1 MESHQRKI
9 MRISDQLRL
18 RDSNEP
24 LILMKKAVSHQVPKA
39 DGRKDL
45 YQKLDVSDL
54 DEIID
59 IDVEKRICTAE
70 PGATFEKI
78 VESTLAYGL
87 VPLVVPELRTITIG
101 GAVSGGSIESMSY
114 RFGGFHDS
122 CLEYEVLTAKGD
134 IIVCS
139 PEGDESL
146 LFNMMHW
153 SFGTLG
159 IITLIKFRLIP
170 AKPYV
175 KVTYEK
181 YRSLEEYNRAIWSH
195 YLSRDIDFMDGII
208 HSPEEYVLSCGNF
221 TDDAPYTHRYD
232 WMRIYYHSTAS
243 RREDYL
249 KTSDYFFRYNK
260 GVTNVRPKSFAGR
273 LLFGRLVSSDIT
285 LRMAHRFV
293 KILPEKAIPIT
304 VDTFIPFSRM
314 GEFMKWYEK
323 NINHFPLW
331 CVPYK
336 LAHKY
341 EWLSDEFSEKVKDEL
356 FLDIAI
362 YGMYRE
368 NPEIWHRLIEEELMD
383 IGAIKTLISSNH
395 YSEEEFW
402 SIFNKEN
409 YETIKRSM
417 DPDNILRDIYKKT
430 CFKSQD

>member
-70 PGATFEKI
+70 PGATFEKV
-78 VESTLAYGL
+78 VESTMAYGL

-134 IIVCS
+134 LIVCS

-232 WMRIYYHSTAS
+232 WMRIYYLSTAS

-273 LLFGRLVSSDIT
+273 LFFGRLVSSDIT

-293 KILPEKAIPIT
+293 KVLPEKAIPIT
-304 VDTFIPFSRM
+304 VDTFIPFSKM

-323 NINHFPLW
+323 EINHFPLW

-336 LAHKY
+336 VAHKY
-341 EWLSDEFSEKVKDEL
+341 EWLSDEFAEGVKDEL

-409 YETIKRSM
+409 YETIKRRM
-417 DPDNILRDIYKKT
+417 DPDNILRYIYKKT

>member
-70 PGATFEKI
+70 PGATFEKV
-78 VESTLAYGL
+78 VESTMAYGL

-122 CLEYEVLTAKGD
+122 CLEYEVLNAKGD
-134 IIVCS
+134 LILCS
-139 PEGDESL
+139 PSDESL

-232 WMRIYYHSTAS
+232 WMRIYYLSTAS

-273 LLFGRLVSSDIT
+273 L
-285 LRMAHRFV
+285 
-293 KILPEKAIPIT
+293 
-304 VDTFIPFSRM
+304 
-314 GEFMKWYEK
+314 
-323 NINHFPLW
+323 
-331 CVPYK
+331 
-336 LAHKY
+336 
-341 EWLSDEFSEKVKDEL
+341 
-356 FLDIAI
+356 FLE
-362 YGMYRE
+362 G
-368 NPEIWHRLIEEELMD
+368 W
-383 IGAIKTLISSNH
+383 
-395 YSEEEFW
+395 
-402 SIFNKEN
+402 
-409 YETIKRSM
+409 
-417 DPDNILRDIYKKT
+417 
-430 CFKSQD
+430 

>member
-70 PGATFEKI
+70 PGATFEKV

-232 WMRIYYHSTAS
+232 WMRIYYLSTAMW
-243 RREDYL
+243 
-249 KTSDYFFRYNK
+249 
-260 GVTNVRPKSFAGR
+260 R
-273 LLFGRLVSSDIT
+273 L
-285 LRMAHRFV
+285 
-293 KILPEKAIPIT
+293 
-304 VDTFIPFSRM
+304 
-314 GEFMKWYEK
+314 
-323 NINHFPLW
+323 
-331 CVPYK
+331 
-336 LAHKY
+336 
-341 EWLSDEFSEKVKDEL
+341 
-356 FLDIAI
+356 
-362 YGMYRE
+362 
-368 NPEIWHRLIEEELMD
+368 
-383 IGAIKTLISSNH
+383 
-395 YSEEEFW
+395 
-402 SIFNKEN
+402 
-409 YETIKRSM
+409 
-417 DPDNILRDIYKKT
+417 
-430 CFKSQD
+430 

>member
-70 PGATFEKI
+70 PGATFEKV
-78 VESTLAYGL
+78 VESTMAYGL

-122 CLEYEVLTAKGD
+122 CLEYEVLNAKGD
-134 IIVCS
+134 LILCS
-139 PEGDESL
+139 PSDESL

-232 WMRIYYHSTAS
+232 WMRIYYLSTAS

-293 KILPEKAIPIT
+293 KVLPEKAIPIT

-323 NINHFPLW
+323 EINHFPLW

-336 LAHKY
+336 VAHKY

-368 NPEIWHRLIEEELMD
+368 NPEIWHRLIEEELMK
-383 IGAIKTLISSNH
+383 IGAIKTLISTNQ
-395 YSEEEFW
+395 YSEEELW

-409 YETIKRSM
+409 YETIKRRM
-417 DPDNILRDIYKKT
+417 DPDNILRNIYEKT
-430 CFKSQD
+430 CIRNQLL

>member
-1 MESHQRKI
+1 MEAHQRKI
-9 MRISDQLRL
+9 RKISDQLRL
-18 RDSNEP
+18 RDSNGP
-24 LILMKKAVSHQVPKA
+24 LILMKKAVSHQVPKT

-59 IDVEKRICTAE
+59 IDAEKRICTAE

-78 VESTLAYGL
+78 VEATMAYGL

-134 IIVCS
+134 VIVCS
-139 PEGDESL
+139 PESDESL
-146 LFNMMHW
+146 LFNMLHW
-153 SFGTLG
+153 AFGTLG
-159 IITLIKFRLIP
+159 IITLIRFRLIP

-181 YRSLEEYNRAIWSH
+181 YISLEDYNIAIWSH
-195 YLSRDIDFMDGII
+195 YVSQDIDFMDGII
-208 HSPEEYVLSCGNF
+208 HSPGEYVLSCGNF
-221 TDDAPYTHRYD
+221 TDEAPYAHRYD
-232 WMRIYYHSTAS
+232 WMRIYYLSTAR

-249 KTSDYFFRYNK
+249 KTPDYFFRYNK

-293 KILPEKAIPIT
+293 RVLPEKAIPIT

-323 NINHFPLW
+323 EINHFPLW
-331 CVPYK
+331 CVPYRVV
-336 LAHKY
+336 HKY
-341 EWLSDEFSEKVKDEL
+341 EWLSDEFAEEVEDEL

-362 YGMYRE
+362 YGMYRD
-368 NPEIWHRLIEEELMD
+368 NPERWHRLIEEELMK
-383 IGAIKTLISSNH
+383 IGAIKTLISINQ

-402 SIFNKEN
+402 SIFNKKN
-409 YETIKRSM
+409 YEAVKRRM
-417 DPDNILRDIYKKT
+417 DPDNILRDIYEKT
-430 CFKSQD
+430 CIRNQV

>member
-70 PGATFEKI
+70 PGATFEKV
-78 VESTLAYGL
+78 VESTMAYGL
-87 VPLVVPELRTITIG
+87 VPIVVPELRTITIG
-101 GAVSGGSIESMSY
+101 GAVSGGSIESMSH

-122 CLEYEVLTAKGD
+122 CLEYEVLNAKGD
-134 IIVCS
+134 LILCS
-139 PEGDESL
+139 PSDESL

-232 WMRIYYHSTAS
+232 WMRIYYLSTAS

-293 KILPEKAIPIT
+293 KVLPEKTIPIT

-323 NINHFPLW
+323 EINHFPLW

-336 LAHKY
+336 VAHKY
-341 EWLSDEFSEKVKDEL
+341 EWLSDEFAEGVKD
-356 FLDIAI
+356 
-362 YGMYRE
+362 
-368 NPEIWHRLIEEELMD
+368 ELMD

-409 YETIKRSM
+409 YETIKRRM

>member
-70 PGATFEKI
+70 PGATFEKV
-78 VESTLAYGL
+78 VESTMAYGL

-122 CLEYEVLTAKGD
+122 CLEYEVLNAKGD
-134 IIVCS
+134 LILCS
-139 PEGDESL
+139 PSDESL

-232 WMRIYYHSTAS
+232 WMRIYYLSTAS

-293 KILPEKAIPIT
+293 KVLPEKAIPIT

-323 NINHFPLW
+323 EINHFPLW

-336 LAHKY
+336 VAHKY
-341 EWLSDEFSEKVKDEL
+341 EWLSDEFAEGVKDEL

-409 YETIKRSM
+409 YETIKRRM
-417 DPDNILRDIYKKT
+417 DPDNILRNIYEKT

>member
-70 PGATFEKI
+70 PGATFEKV
-78 VESTLAYGL
+78 VESTMAYGL

-122 CLEYEVLTAKGD
+122 CLEYEVLNAKGD
-134 IIVCS
+134 LILCS
-139 PEGDESL
+139 PSDESL

-232 WMRIYYHSTAS
+232 WMRIYYLSTAS

-293 KILPEKAIPIT
+293 KVLPEKAIPIT

-323 NINHFPLW
+323 EINHFPLW

-336 LAHKY
+336 VAHKY

-368 NPEIWHRLIEEELMD
+368 NPEIWHRLIEEELMK
-383 IGAIKTLISSNH
+383 IGAIKTLISTNQ

-409 YETIKRSM
+409 YETIKRRM
-417 DPDNILRDIYKKT
+417 DPDNILRNIYEKT
-430 CFKSQD
+430 CIRNQLL